1 LVAASSAGLIKATTT
16 ARALPFPLEY
26 PRVQDA
32 GGSVIPVSVRNYLI
46 HGTNRG
52 TYPAYV
58 AVFSAGLLGQY
69 YDVQGMTWTGAP
81 MFANADQTVT
91 VGGRTYSLYYSGQH
105 LMVVAWFEHGAV
117 YWVHNTLT
125 DAVGNGEL
133 LAIAEQTE
141 PVGTPGTP
149 GSSIGGTSRVRL
161 RAVVVPTRPGATAN
175 TSLVQTIG
183 SIGGLL
189 TLVAV
194 PLLCIALLRRRRELS
209 AIRAQLYT
217 TLTRESQLR
226 SAAGRRRRVRR

>member
-1 LVAASSAGLIKATTT
+1 MAATSDGLTDAATT
-16 ARALPFPLEY
+16 ARLLPFPLEY

-32 GGSVIPVSVRNYLI
+32 GGTVVPVSLRNYLI
-46 HGTNRG
+46 HGTNRD

-81 MFANADQTVT
+81 MFSNPDQTVT
-91 VGGRTYSLYYSGQH
+91 VGPRTYSLFYSGQH

-141 PVGTPGTP
+141 PIGTPGTP
-149 GSSIGGTSRVRL
+149 GSPIGTKGHVRL
-161 RAVVVPTRPGATAN
+161 RAVVVPKRPGTVTNAST
-175 TSLVQTIG
+175 VQTIG

-209 AIRAQLYT
+209 AIRGELYT

-226 SAAGRRRRVRR
+226 ALVRRRRRVKR